1 MPVGKI
7 LYQSLQWKSLQFL
20 TSFIVNIIF
29 ARALHAAVAAEF
41 YSLVYF
47 LSLIISCCTLG
58 LDISLNYYL
67 SRKEMNGAT
76 ARRIMLAVTGMGLL
90 ISLSLLAV
98 SSSRY
103 PHLDLQQ
110 ALLLSGLHI
119 TGGLLTVLAG
129 AVFTAAGKNHVTARI
144 AFVANVLLA
153 GISIY
158 CSSRYSGQSL
168 IFLLF
173 CLYFICSFGQGI
185 LLFLL
190 SFHLPFRVPGDKQIT
205 LKALLRF
212 SFLAFVTNLLFFVAA
227 RFYIYMLPYFLSPHG
242 QGNYIQ
248 AYKIVEYLGLAMSF
262 TYYPFIALVAGV
274 GEGREKMKDYLL
286 LLVRLSNTVVLAGCI
301 IAMAAGPW
309 LFPFLFG
316 PSFDRMS
323 GIFNGFIPGVFAVCS
338 SGFFTAWFFGSGH
351 IRYNLTSACIQLLT
365 MPLFFFLLD
374 GSASPERTA
383 MAFSMSSIL
392 SLAYDLWIFRK
403 SFPFQAMEIL
413 LIRKADVK
421 VLHGFLRRGFR

>member
-20 TSFIVNIIF
+20 TSFLVNIIF
-29 ARALHAAVAAEF
+29 ARALHASVAAEF

-47 LSLIISCCTLG
+47 LSLIISCSTLG

-67 SRKEMNGAT
+67 SRKEMDGAT
-76 ARRIMLAVTGMGLL
+76 ARRIMLAVTGMALL
-90 ISLSLLAV
+90 ISLSLLAI

-103 PHLDLQQ
+103 AHLGLAQV
-110 ALLLSGLHI
+110 LLLSGLHI
-119 TGGLLTVLAG
+119 AGGLLTVLAG
-129 AVFTAAGKNHVTARI
+129 AVFTAAGKNHVPARI
-144 AFVANVLLA
+144 AFVFNVLLA
-153 GISIY
+153 GLGLY
-158 CSSRYSGQSL
+158 CSSRYTGQSL

-173 CLYFICSFGQGI
+173 CLYFISSFGQGI

-190 SFHLPFRVPGDKQIT
+190 SFHLAFGAGHDPIA
-205 LKALLRF
+205 LKTILRF
-212 SFLAFVTNLLFFVAA
+212 SFLAFVTNLLFFIAA
-227 RFYIYMLPYFLSPHG
+227 RLYIYMLPYFFSPHW

-274 GEGREKMKDYLL
+274 GEGRAKMKAYLL
-286 LLVRLSNTVVLAGCI
+286 LLVRLSNTVVLAFCLVATAG
-301 IAMAAGPW
+301 GPW
-309 LFPFLFG
+309 LFPLLFG
-316 PSFDRMS
+316 PSFDRMA
-323 GIFNGFIPGVFAVCS
+323 GIFNGFILGLFAVCS

-351 IRYNLTSACIQLLT
+351 IRYNLVSACIQLLG
-365 MPLFFFLLD
+365 MPLFFFLLN
-374 GSASPERTA
+374 GPASPERTA
-383 MAFSMSSIL
+383 IAFSLSSIL

-403 SFPFQAMEIL
+403 AFPFHAREIL

-421 VLHGFLRRGFR
+421 MLHSFLRKGLP